1 MMGGEARTI
10 YLFTKLQIVPN
21 VCVQQEKLGLI
32 FRLLLRRLT
41 VIWSVRIAEFVIAP
55 AVSASVSLVLLAQHA
70 IEQSVPMIALVTDL
84 ATASSRW
91 RV

>member
-55 AVSASVSLVLLAQHA
+55 AVSASVSLVLLVQHA